1 MQLAIQYVMLAMA
14 LVYKSYDSF
23 QILPIKHTAID
34 DAAVPKE
41 WFLYLSEKLQQS
53 SSTPMRGISKHLR
66 HIYFSYSSLYYWC
79 DRRFHNI
86 QDSINVLDFVPC
98 GKIIVNRVIQRIPI
112 AHWQVVVNDAFNL
125 MINFTRFE
133 MDSST
138 NQCQFTNLR

>member
-1 MQLAIQYVMLAMA
+1 MQLVIQYVILAMA

-23 QILPIKHTAID
+23 QLLPIKHTAID

-41 WFLYLSEKLQQS
+41 YLSEKLQQS
-53 SSTPMRGISKHLR
+53 SSTPMRGIFEHHRHL
-66 HIYFSYSSLYYWC
+66 YFSYSTLYYWC

-86 QDSINVLDFVPC
+86 QDAINVVDYVPC

-112 AHWQVVVNDAFNL
+112 AHWQIVVNEALNL
-125 MINFTRFE
+125 LINFTRFE